1 MNKSDELEQ
10 LWQTQ
15 PVLSEIRGEEM
26 REIIM
31 QKMTKFDRTIGRR
44 NLREVCGAL
53 VGAIAFSYIASQ
65 QTYWISRIGS
75 AIVLA
80 TFVWIIYY
88 FLRYGSGP
96 ADPDPGQDAAG
107 YQRALVAKINHQIRL
122 VRSAKLWFLLPMY
135 VGLALG
141 TAGDV
146 ITHSTAGNLSWRDAV
161 APVLYTVVFAAIWW
175 ANDVYA
181 AGKLHQWRAQLESGA
196 RTADLEC

>member
-1 MNKSDELEQ
+1 MNKCDELEQ

-15 PVLSEIRGEEM
+15 PVSREMKGEEM

-31 QKMTKFDRTIGRR
+31 RKMAKFDRTIRRR

-53 VGAIAFSYIASQ
+53 VGAIGFIYIASR

-75 AIVLA
+75 AIGLA

-88 FLRYGSGP
+88 FLRYGAGP

-107 YQRALVAKINHQIRL
+107 YQRALVAKIDHQIRL

-146 ITHSTAGNLSWRDAV
+146 ITHSAAGSLSWRDAV

-181 AGKLHQWRAQLESGA
+181 AGKLQHWRAQLVSGA
-196 RTADLEC
+196 RTLDLEC